1 MVENGIA
8 LMNRYGAYGSVQV
21 KRDEIRGLHG
31 CKLTPLYSLIPP
43 LYGPDVGASAQP
55 QAEGSS
61 VEVELTAALL
71 VCDCGIV
78 RLRGALGRLLQPRP
92 PRDGE

>member
-1 MVENGIA
+1 MADVPVWCGGCRNRLSLGSMVENGIA

-55 QAEGSS
+55 QAEGSH
-61 VEVELTAALL
+61 
-71 VCDCGIV
+71 
-78 RLRGALGRLLQPRP
+78 
-92 PRDGE
+92 